1 MTVGPPETRAAS
13 PVGDVSKT
21 VEERDALGSH
31 PRTRQGSIRLPD
43 HIYSGRGLSCVLAAG
58 RQMTALRSQ
67 DADLRDALWLSGGHL
82 LLSGAWRVTHR

>member
-1 MTVGPPETRAAS
+1 VTAGPPGTRAAS
-13 PVGDVSKT
+13 PVGDVLKT

-43 HIYSGRGLSCVLAAG
+43 HNSGRGLSCVLAAG